1 MNYFLFKILDAHRDE
16 ETRENYAPVN
26 RYILS
31 HLAQYQYSLVRHTAV
46 GPVNVATLYS
56 VTHLVQRMLVLT
68 LFKEQAIILRISD

>member
-1 MNYFLFKILDAHRDE
+1 MLIKMRKRGKIML
-16 ETRENYAPVN
+16 YI

-56 VTHLVQRMLVLT
+56 VTHLVQRMFVLT
-68 LFKEQAIILRISD
+68 LFKEQGIF